1 MRRRRLHERPTS
13 RNLDISLTT
22 GLNACLSLH
31 EREGHSTLWYPH

>member
-1 MRRRRLHERPTS
+1 MRRRRLHE
-13 RNLDISLTT
+13 LTINPFSPQHS